1 MLYRVKIESH
11 LKIILLYT
19 LFFAVMSLSLFLI
32 IKGNIIIGILILAAV
47 VYVVFI
53 LTRSLK
59 RELKSHVKT
68 GENEISFNL
77 YGEENLVFPWDSIK
91 TAGMCRYLDGHESLF
106 VYNEKDD
113 RFIEIPEHISDFAGL
128 KKELNTKTSFVE
140 VVLRKGETLKD
151 ALKELLEL

>member
-1 MLYRVKIESH
+1 MFYRVKIKSY

-19 LFFAVMSLSLFLI
+19 AFLGIIALSLFLI
-32 IKGNIIIGILILAAV
+32 IKGSPLIGVLILAAAA
-47 VYVVFI
+47 YVVFI

-68 GENEISFNL
+68 GDNEVSFNL
-77 YGEENLVFPWDSIK
+77 YGEENLVFPWDLI
-91 TAGMCRYLDGHESLF
+91 TCAGECKYEGGYESLF

-113 RFIEIPEHISDFAGL
+113 RFIEIPDHISDFTRL
-128 KKELNTKTSFVE
+128 KEELQAKTNFLE
-140 VVLRKGETLKD
+140 VRPKKGESLRD